1 MIKNT
6 MSSQIAEVTAF
17 LLSGGLYYFVGPK
30 LTFICCFS
38 LSIVGNIF
46 MLIYWNNMSILP
58 VFLIMAKF
66 GISATFNMS
75 YIAFVQLIPTRYNTT
90 AFGLTNAVG
99 RLLTFG
105 SPIIAEQV
113 YPIPEAACI
122 IALSV
127 AVIAS
132 MFLVV

>member
-1 MIKNT
+1 
-6 MSSQIAEVTAF
+6 
-17 LLSGGLYYFVGPK
+17 
-30 LTFICCFS
+30 
-38 LSIVGNIF
+38 
-46 MLIYWNNMSILP
+46 
-58 VFLIMAKF
+58 MAKF